1 MLFEEL
7 VEQHRVDLLVV
18 DAHGFTIPAMRHET
32 GIHLGDLLGDQTI
45 LRRGFPVAVEF
56 KGYWLEPVQCFTG
69 LVHRLN
75 VMFVPPGRVEDA
87 HHVKLID
94 IYCCLAAGVANRLT
108 EDAADEAGVIDGS
121 KRACTRY
128 ADRDAVTDAWS
139 QTGACLVTDSDVR
152 ITVYVVIECVITHGC
167 IKGARRVVEHGL
179 ITQRIVLVAVTEP
192 ERPTTMGVVEGTN
205 RIGGERVMTD
215 CVVIAAGGVLIKRLK
230 TDSHVVDAGGV
241 DKERTKTIGRV
252 IIGGVAIERSITGGR
267 VVVAGDVVR
276 ERICASGTIEKPAG
290 VAKER
295 INASGGVVA
304 AIDIAIQGAETCR
317 RILVAGSE
325 VVKRLE
331 TSAGIPHPTG
341 AADKHPNTFPIV
353 GAGYGTVRVG
363 TYRLRHRC
371 KPKTDKHE
379 RDEEETPS

>member
-152 ITVYVVIECVITHGC
+152 ITVYVVIECVITDRC
-167 IKGARRVVEHGL
+167 VKGARRVEKHGI
-179 ITQRIVLVAVTEP
+179 ITERIILVASTIQ
-192 ERPTTMGVVEGTN
+192 ERVAAMGIVEGATHIGIERESTDGVVLAAIYVA
-205 RIGGERVMTD
+205 RKGERSNGSVRT
-215 CVVIAAGGVLIKRLK
+215 AGGVAHKR
-230 TDSHVVDAGGV
+230 
-241 DKERTKTIGRV
+241 
-252 IIGGVAIERSITGGR
+252 
-267 VVVAGDVVR
+267 
-276 ERICASGTIEKPAG
+276 SGA
-290 VAKER
+290 
-295 INASGGVVA
+295 
-304 AIDIAIQGAETCR
+304 
-317 RILVAGSE
+317 
-325 VVKRLE
+325 
-331 TSAGIPHPTG
+331 
-341 AADKHPNTFPIV
+341 
-353 GAGYGTVRVG
+353 
-363 TYRLRHRC
+363 
-371 KPKTDKHE
+371 
-379 RDEEETPS
+379 